1 MTVLCQNQII
11 IMGFSLSDSNVIIIC
26 ALSLKQIFKNMQ
38 LKVQEKLYIS
48 VLKDTKI
55 VEFSMY
61 LNILMP
67 KLK

>member
-1 MTVLCQNQII
+1 
-11 IMGFSLSDSNVIIIC
+11 MGFSLSDSNVIIIC